1 MTVIKRMVIIQTMK
15 SKMSLFYGEKC
26 MEALFLLFIYQNVTW
41 ITTRIQF
48 FIFFFIFL
56 YFSKDNNGKME

>member
-1 MTVIKRMVIIQTMK
+1 
-15 SKMSLFYGEKC
+15 